1 MPSGLDEV
9 PSFGVL
15 RKVGAGAPGADRRD
29 HMASRIEDYGLI
41 GNTRTAALVS
51 RSGSIDWLCVPRFDS
66 DACLAALLGYDEHGA
81 WSLRP
86 TVPIRETR
94 QRYRDETLILETEFV
109 CDGGAVRTTDFMPVG
124 SGEERCD
131 VVRIVEGLEGQV
143 ALEMQLDVRFGY
155 GADIP
160 WTTAA
165 AEGVLFVAGP
175 NAVVLRGAR
184 QPQLRDGR
192 ASAQLQVRKGR
203 IPLQLGWYPSH
214 EHAPDA
220 IDVEQ
225 ALTATDGFWRAWA

>member
-29 HMASRIEDYGLI
+29 QMASRIEDYGLI

-51 RSGSIDWLCVPRFDS
+51 RGGSIDWLCVPRFDS

-81 WSLRP
+81 WSIRP

-109 CDGGAVRTTDFMPVG
+109 CDGGVVRITDFMPVG

-131 VVRIVEGLEGQV
+131 VVRIVEGLEGDV
-143 ALEMQLDVRFGY
+143 TLVMQLDGRFGY
-155 GADIP
+155 GADVP
-160 WTTAA
+160 WTAA
-165 AEGVLFVAGP
+165 VAEGVLFVAGP
-175 NAVVLRGAR
+175 NALLLRGAR
-184 QPQLRDGR
+184 QSQLREGR
-192 ASAQLQVRKGR
+192 ASALIRVQERSQ
-203 IPLQLGWYPSH
+203 H
-214 EHAPDA
+214 
-220 IDVEQ
+220 
-225 ALTATDGFWRAWA
+225 